1 VTLFKNFSG
10 REPYVEPLL
19 IRRGLVAAEPGKSDS
34 EAAKPE
40 AAPPQNK

>member
-19 IRRGLVAAEPGKSDS
+19 VRRGLVAEAGKADDS
-34 EAAKPE
+34 QAAGTEAPK
-40 AAPPQNK
+40 QK